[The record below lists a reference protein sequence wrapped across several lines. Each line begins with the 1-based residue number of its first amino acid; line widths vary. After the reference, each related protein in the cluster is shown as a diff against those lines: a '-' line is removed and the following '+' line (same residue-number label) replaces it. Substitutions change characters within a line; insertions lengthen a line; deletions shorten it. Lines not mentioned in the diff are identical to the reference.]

1 MKILKPLA
9 IAAALAAA
17 VVPAKAAADTDAEFL
32 ARVTPVIAQNCSAK
46 WANDYDMQLYCR
58 QKQMKAVNVILDTRH
73 RWLSQGQE
81 KSREEIGIMETCAKK
96 WDSEFDMVVYCF
108 EKQRAALAELRRQ
121 DNPGQQSLN
130 KDSDDAAFWPEST
143 KLTPE
148 CVKEMYNKQTD
159 KFESAKS
166 PECKANSERWFE
178 QVKKNAA
185 NPAFKKRLLDIT
197 EGR

>member
-58 QKQMKAVNVILDTRH
+58 QKQLKAVNAILDTRH
-73 RWLSQGQE
+73 RWLAQGQE
-81 KSREEIGIMETCAKK
+81 KSRDEVAIMDICARK
-96 WDSEFDMVVYCF
+96 WQWDFDMVVWCF
-108 EKQRAALAELRRQ
+108 GKQRAALAELHRQ
-121 DNPGQQSLN
+121 DNSGQQPAIPQDPN
-130 KDSDDAAFWPEST
+130 AEFWPEGT

-148 CVKEMYNKQTD
+148 CAKEMYNKQTD
-159 KFESAKS
+159 KFESAKT